1 MEGSGGLL
9 GEGGSDVTEHEP
21 FADADS
27 ESESSPGEVVRNA
40 GPTPQPETF
49 VVTLG
54 DIGVTAHW
62 VVTPNGTV
70 PLAGTQWTLTDQT
83 RTVRKIPTWAIVCA
97 IAFALLCLIGL
108 LFLLAKEDRT
118 TGWLEVRVQG
128 GTLDHTTQIPVT
140 SDAQVRT
147 LRQWFARA
155 QTMAAAA

>member
-1 MEGSGGLL
+1 
-9 GEGGSDVTEHEP
+9 VTEHESIP
-21 FADADS
+21 AAGS
-27 ESESSPGEVVRNA
+27 ERESSDAAVGQNA
-40 GPTPQPETF
+40 GATPQPESF

-54 DIGVTAHW
+54 DIGVTSHW

-97 IAFALLCLIGL
+97 IVFALLCLIGL
-108 LFLLAKEDRT
+108 LFLLAKEERT

-140 SDAQVRT
+140 SDGQVRT
-147 LRQWFARA
+147 VRQWFAQV